1 MQVIGYS
8 FWAFIPADPDPATG
22 EATLFNPPML
32 TTVVLDPQTSLVFQF
47 SSPPGSLQITL
58 EATAMSAEER
68 GPDLFRTFTGSA
80 NGAFHEL
87 THPDW
92 ATSLEGLYT
101 SFSTQVNGV
110 DNYLKLLFD
119 KTPSIVIN
127 RISFTK
133 P

>member
-1 MQVIGYS
+1 MQEIGYS
-8 FWAFIPADPDPATG
+8 SWAFIPTDPDPTTG
-22 EATLFNPPML
+22 EVTTFNPPML

-47 SSPPGSLQITL
+47 SSPPGSMQITL

-92 ATSLEGLYT
+92 ATSLEGMYT
-101 SFSTQVNGV
+101 SFSTQLTGV
-110 DNYLKLLFD
+110 DSYLKLLFD
-119 KTPSIVIN
+119 TPPPIVIN
-127 RISFTK
+127 RISFAK